1 MKSRSLGRDRYSQE
15 WRSHRGAGP
24 GVWEGCLSRGRG
36 PSWGPPRRPG
46 AGGGWKP
53 WEFQGVGLP
62 SVSRASTGGV
72 GQDKASRPQVSSS
85 PTRTN
90 VGSGEADG
98 PGRSPKLLTCHQ
110 PCLCPSKPGTCLTQP
125 CLLRPFLIQIL
136 LSFSLAQIRTSEGS
150 LRTPCVPETGAVAE
164 CSGCVHRLHTL
175 LSSPALSCHHLRR
188 KAPVILEFLSIVLI
202 NVGPFL

>member
-1 MKSRSLGRDRYSQE
+1 MSLLGGKNLLVKSRSLGRDRYSQE
-15 WRSHRGAGP
+15 WTSHRGAGP

-53 WEFQGVGLP
+53 WEFQGIGLP

-136 LSFSLAQIRTSEGS
+136 FSFSLAQIRTSEGS
-150 LRTPCVPETGAVAE
+150 LRLGTELSAVD
-164 CSGCVHRLHTL
+164 TL
-175 LSSPALSCHHLRR
+175 CTRDR
-188 KAPVILEFLSIVLI
+188 CR
-202 NVGPFL
+202 G